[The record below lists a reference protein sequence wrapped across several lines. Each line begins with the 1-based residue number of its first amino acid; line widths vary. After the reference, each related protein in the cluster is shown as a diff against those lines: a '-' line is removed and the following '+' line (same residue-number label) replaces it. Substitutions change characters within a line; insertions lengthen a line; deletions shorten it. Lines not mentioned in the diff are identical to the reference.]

1 MKNNKM
7 TWVLLLLWMVGLW
20 YMMKNKPQQQ
30 VVVLPKPD
38 VAMEQVLSKEKAA
51 GQNAT
56 ELNKVIKDYQRIA
69 KQYGKTEDAA
79 KARLRIGIIQE
90 TKLAKQEKKQ
100 VQAAVQTYTALVR
113 AFPPVKSEAGKEAER
128 RLTVLQLEID
138 RKNSQQLGY
147 KVIDALVAATGRNPK
162 FSYAIALLII
172 TLAVKVLTAPLSRLQ
187 FKYMKEM
194 QKIQPLVKQLQVKY
208 KGNQQELG
216 QKTMALYKE
225 HGVNPFSSCLPLLVQ
240 MPVLI
245 LLYYKVILAYQY
257 QFGKGELLWI
267 GSSLAQKFP
276 AIVAANLSQP
286 DIPLLLI
293 YTVSMII
300 SQKLTIVDPT
310 QADQQ
315 KVMAY
320 MMPIMFAFM
329 FKSFPSAL
337 MLYWLLFNVASTV
350 HQYLILKPT
359 AGAAGPTGT
368 TGGEAGGPP
377 PPVEPPKRPPTS
389 PGKAKKRRRRFDAL
403 VLPKPAIS

>member
-7 TWVLLLLWMVGLW
+7 TWILLLLWMVGLW

-30 VVVLPKPD
+30 AVVLPKPD

-90 TKLAKQEKKQ
+90 TKLAKQDKKQ

-128 RLTVLQLEID
+128 RLTVLQKDID
-138 RKNSQQLGY
+138 RRNSQQLGY
-147 KVIDALVAATGRNPK
+147 KIIDTLVAATGRNPK

-172 TLAVKVLTAPLSRLQ
+172 TLAVKVLTAPLSSLQ

-208 KGNQQELG
+208 KGKQQELG

-359 AGAAGPTGT
+359 AGTAGPTGT